1 MAKSSK
7 QRVKTYQAA
16 YRQRDSERKKYMNAD
31 HQKAHRQRIKQDP
44 EKEKKEREKIKER
57 VRKYRIKKK
66 DSAKTVNFSTIMSV
80 QTKGKLLKKVQ
91 KSSPKDPAQ
100 RYEVLATLLNGSFNK
115 ETTLPLNSVN
125 NPALTEVEIKVKRFY
140 CEDDISRLSPNVRDF
155 VSVIENGKKIKIQVR
170 HLLLT
175 MKEAYQLFKHDHLDI
190 KIGLSRFCELRP
202 VNVRSI
208 ANLPR
213 NVCVCTYHE
222 NMRFALDSLVKV
234 DRLLLSNIKIGKD
247 MSQNFVCKDSLNDCF
262 DNKCNKC
269 KDLKFF
275 QQFLATIEPL
285 NFETSWYQWQKPNE
299 KRYAVIEKV
308 KKFGSGKELI
318 AHIMS
323 MRKIH
328 NSCQY
333 QG

>member
-7 QRVKTYQAA
+7 QRAKTYQAT
-16 YRQRDSERKKYMNAD
+16 YRQRDSERKKCMNAD

-44 EKEKKEREKIKER
+44 EKKMKEREKIKER

-91 KSSPKDPAQ
+91 KSLPKDPAQ

-155 VSVIENGKKIKIQVR
+155 VSIIENGKNIKIQVR

-190 KIGLSRFCELRP
+190 KIGLSRFCEL
-202 VNVRSI
+202 
-208 ANLPR
+208 
-213 NVCVCTYHE
+213 
-222 NMRFALDSLVKV
+222 
-234 DRLLLSNIKIGKD
+234 
-247 MSQNFVCKDSLNDCF
+247 
-262 DNKCNKC
+262 
-269 KDLKFF
+269 
-275 QQFLATIEPL
+275 
-285 NFETSWYQWQKPNE
+285 
-299 KRYAVIEKV
+299 
-308 KKFGSGKELI
+308 
-318 AHIMS
+318 
-323 MRKIH
+323 
-328 NSCQY
+328 
-333 QG
+333 